1 MVAFR
6 LHHYLFSTVAFLLL
20 LRHRSTGQPAPLAFT
35 FQDTAL
41 SLWSEFIHNNK
52 QNGAV
57 VTALGDERILSYD
70 GTKQETWLL
79 DTTRVAD
86 TLQVGSWMW
95 EQIAKTSLSVP
106 GKRTDFA
113 MASLGGGKAVLF
125 GVEENN
131 VHPQQCCQTR
141 GC

>member
-41 SLWSEFIHNNK
+41 SLWSEFK
-52 QNGAV
+52 DNGV

-70 GTKQETWLL
+70 GAKQETWLL

-106 GKRTDFA
+106 GKRTHFA
-113 MASLGGGKAVLF
+113 MASLGGGNASPSR
-125 GVEENN
+125 N
-131 VHPQQCCQTR
+131 PCRC
-141 GC
+141 